1 MRAPWG
7 WTMKVLALAGLALLA
22 WAMISTLA
30 EAHEAP
36 SGWRYD
42 ASCCSNQ
49 DCAEI
54 PSHAVQERPDGYHVT
69 LEAHEH
75 FMVRAGTVFRE
86 TRAYGHGRLR
96 DSPDGRFHAC
106 INNYT
111 QKLICLY
118 VPPRSF

>member
-1 MRAPWG
+1 
-7 WTMKVLALAGLALLA
+7 MKILEKIIAAAGLAILALAALA
-22 WAMISTLA
+22 TCA

-42 ASCCSNQ
+42 AICCSNR

-54 PSHAVQERPDGYHVT
+54 PDHAVQERPDGYHVT
-69 LEAHEH
+69 LRPEEH

-86 TRAYGHGRLR
+86 TRAYSHGRLR

-106 INNYT
+106 INSYT

-118 VPPRSF
+118 VPPRAF